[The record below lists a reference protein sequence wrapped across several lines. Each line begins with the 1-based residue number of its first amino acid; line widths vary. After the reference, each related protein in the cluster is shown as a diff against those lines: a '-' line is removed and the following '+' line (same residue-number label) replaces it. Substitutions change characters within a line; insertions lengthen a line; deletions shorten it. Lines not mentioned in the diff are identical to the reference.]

1 MKKLKGVFSKGD
13 PPLPIPNREVKPFHA
28 DGTANE
34 VGEQVDA
41 EFQESQEIATL
52 FLYLYV
58 TLLSHKLRVYIFERT
73 LTAQVFLRQFAYKI
87 ELVASQLKHAIL
99 LRQTFLEY

>member
-1 MKKLKGVFSKGD
+1 MQAESRSANLLADYAEAPPEMAERNFSESD
-13 PPLPIPNREVKPFHA
+13 
-28 DGTANE
+28 
-34 VGEQVDA
+34 
-41 EFQESQEIATL
+41 EFKTCRSFFVYTT
-52 FLYLYV
+52 FN
-58 TLLSHKLRVYIFERT
+58 LLSHKLRVYIFERT

>member
-1 MKKLKGVFSKGD
+1 MSLKLV
-13 PPLPIPNREVKPFHA
+13 A
-28 DGTANE
+28 
-34 VGEQVDA
+34 
-41 EFQESQEIATL
+41 L
-52 FLYLYV
+52 FLYIQHLN
-58 TLLSHKLRVYIFERT
+58 LLSHKLRVYIFERT

>member
-41 EFQESQEIATL
+41 EFQ
-52 FLYLYV
+52 
-58 TLLSHKLRVYIFERT
+58 RER
-73 LTAQVFLRQFAYKI
+73 
-87 ELVASQLKHAIL
+87 
-99 LRQTFLEY
+99 

>member
-34 VGEQVDA
+34 VGE
-41 EFQESQEIATL
+41 
-52 FLYLYV
+52 
-58 TLLSHKLRVYIFERT
+58 
-73 LTAQVFLRQFAYKI
+73 
-87 ELVASQLKHAIL
+87 
-99 LRQTFLEY
+99 